1 MVFRG
6 VAADAW
12 PMCASPSTL
21 SGPER
26 RLSGSSIASSLG
38 RQFRQENDSMMFH
51 ALVELRGCMSPR
63 LRTFRA
69 GITAEQAMVIV
80 INLGPSA
87 LAGRHCATVFARWV
101 RYAKS
106 NIDLTLV

>member
-1 MVFRG
+1 
-6 VAADAW
+6 
-12 PMCASPSTL
+12 
-21 SGPER
+21 
-26 RLSGSSIASSLG
+26 
-38 RQFRQENDSMMFH
+38 MFH
-51 ALVELRGCMSPR
+51 ALVELRGCMSRR

-106 NIDLTLV
+106 NIDLTLGNDLAELILFRSNLKLSRAVASYGRQCVVPPP